1 MYSCK
6 DQDVRG
12 TLLLTRS
19 DSDRWVIA
27 AVRVLNSYVEYVR
40 IYLYYRYQIRSK
52 DQDDKDNQI
61 SFMLVCVYII
71 TKMLHIRYRYT
82 Y

>member
-27 AVRVLNSYVEYVR
+27 AVRVLNSYVECSY
-40 IYLYYRYQIRSK
+40 IFLYYRYPLAYSYKIV
-52 DQDDKDNQI
+52 I
-61 SFMLVCVYII
+61 S
-71 TKMLHIRYRYT
+71 
-82 Y
+82 

>member
-40 IYLYYRYQIRSK
+40 IYLYYRYPLAYSYKIV
-52 DQDDKDNQI
+52 I
-61 SFMLVCVYII
+61 S
-71 TKMLHIRYRYT
+71 
-82 Y
+82 

>member
-27 AVRVLNSYVEYVR
+27 AVRVLNSYVECSYILSISAR
-40 IYLYYRYQIRSK
+40 ILIF
-52 DQDDKDNQI
+52 I
-61 SFMLVCVYII
+61 
-71 TKMLHIRYRYT
+71 
-82 Y
+82 